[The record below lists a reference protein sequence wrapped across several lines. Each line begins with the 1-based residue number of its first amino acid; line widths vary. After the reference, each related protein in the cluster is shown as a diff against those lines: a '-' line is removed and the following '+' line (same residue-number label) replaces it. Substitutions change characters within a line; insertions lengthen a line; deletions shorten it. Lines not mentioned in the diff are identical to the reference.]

1 MSKRRRI
8 NLSLREEAYNDLQK
22 IVRDYHFKN
31 ACEVVTTLI
40 GLFLEMK
47 KHPPKRVRKGEP
59 VDEDAQYIQDMFNDF
74 ETWEPQPEA
83 GHAPVIK
90 RPRRSRN

>member
-1 MSKRRRI
+1 MSKRKRI
-8 NLSLREEAYNDLQK
+8 NLSMREETYNELQQ

-40 GLFLEMK
+40 TLFL
-47 KHPPKRVRKGEP
+47 KRTRDPFSYQEEDDVD
-59 VDEDAQYIQDMFNDF
+59 DEDGRYIREMFDEF
-74 ETWEPQPEA
+74 ETYEPTPKA

-90 RPRRSRN
+90 RPRKK

>member
-8 NLSLREEAYNDLQK
+8 NLSLREETYNDLQQ

-40 GLFLEMK
+40 TLFL
-47 KHPPKRVRKGEP
+47 KRTRNPFSRNEEDEID
-59 VDEDAQYIQDMFNDF
+59 DEDGRYIREMFGEF
-74 ETWEPQPEA
+74 ETYEPTPKA

-90 RPRRSRN
+90 RPRKNQ